1 MPIQKI
7 RGITFTSLDFDPVNK
22 ISFSSETVDD
32 YNIKN
37 TLGDMRAHANS
48 GGLSAV
54 PATMAKES
62 ELNNHVYQLSGK
74 PDTAATKAAREAGK
88 PVFTVIPT
96 YTVFLEQGDGK
107 PNPERK
113 RAAVA
118 GLKPIADL
126 SALIS

>member
-88 PVFTVIPT
+88 PVYTVIPT

-118 GLKPIADL
+118 GLSRL
-126 SALIS
+126 VLIS